1 MTDPEESSNPL
12 QNLLGDLLKV
22 VGGTTGGMPP
32 WWEAAKSL
40 AYGVATDGA
49 PEGNADPLERMRLS
63 DLARVAELHVA
74 EFTGLPLSPD
84 GQPLTFTGTG
94 RGTWSVRVLE
104 AWRPYLDAMVKAQEG
119 STGLPDIAGLGQGG
133 LGFGFD
139 EQGTDGLQELLGR
152 FAVTM
157 GPVLMGLQF
166 GSTAGHLA
174 RRALGQ
180 YAVPLPWP
188 PGHELLVVPENVKA
202 FADDWS
208 LPVDQTEL
216 WVCIRELTTHAVL
229 GRPHVAERVRDLLR
243 EATTEAAGFQRE
255 IADRLGGQVSDPE
268 ALQSIMGDPE
278 SLLAD
283 LLTPGARPG
292 SARLTAL
299 ITALGGY
306 VDHATTVI
314 AQRLTASSATLGEAW
329 YRYRI
334 DDAKGEQA
342 AAALFGI
349 DIGRTEVDR
358 GAAFVKGVLDR
369 AGEEGLAR
377 LWSSDRTLPTPAEVD
392 APGLW
397 LERIDLP
404 QDELPGPSAQSGP
417 TAASTDEGGSG
428 PNDAGSDDAGSD
440 ESDPGAPE
448 PGQPG

>member
-22 VGGTTGGMPP
+22 VGGATGGMPP

-49 PEGNADPLERMRLS
+49 PEGNADPLERMRLGE
-63 DLARVAELHVA
+63 LARVAELHVS

-84 GQPLTFTGTG
+84 GQPLTFAATG
-94 RGTWSVRVLE
+94 RGTWAIRALE

-119 STGLPDIAGLGQGG
+119 STGLADIAGLGQGG
-133 LGFGFD
+133 LGFD
-139 EQGTDGLQELLGR
+139 EHGSDGLQELLGR

-174 RRALGQ
+174 RRSLGQ

-188 PGHELLVVPENVKA
+188 PGHELLVVPDNIKS

-229 GRPHVAERVRDLLR
+229 GRPHVAERIKDLLG

-299 ITALGGY
+299 VTALGGY
-306 VDHATTVI
+306 VDHATSVI

-358 GAAFVKGVLDR
+358 GAAFVKGVLER
-369 AGEEGLAR
+369 AGEEGLGR
-377 LWSSDRTLPTPAEVD
+377 LWSSERTLPTPAEVD

-404 QDELPGPSAQSGP
+404 QDELPGPSAIGGDP
-417 TAASTDEGGSG
+417 GSG
-428 PNDAGSDDAGSD
+428 PASPGPADDG
-440 ESDPGAPE
+440 DPGE
-448 PGQPG
+448 PGPDTPGPAQPG